1 MVKKLLFVMFIIC
14 ISLKSYDGKT
24 CEGYE
29 MSIDDIY
36 DNVINAS
43 SYLIEKNKSKDL
55 YLPRKAI
62 DNDKNTAWVEGKKG
76 HGIGEFLIVDIG
88 GMKVKYLNILP
99 GFARNEKL
107 FLSNN
112 RPQKLRF
119 VIFKLNFGDNV
130 EEIKQEEVINKKT
143 ILFEWFHELNDVCE
157 FQKITMPNYEKYLDM
172 GIFLAIII
180 KSVYPGLQHQDTC
193 ISEIRFIDYEGKD
206 ILKEV
211 YENWKFKHGVTK

>member
-1 MVKKLLFVMFIIC
+1 MAKKLLFLMFIIG
-14 ISLKSYDGKT
+14 ISLNSHEGKS

-29 MSIDDIY
+29 MSMDDIY

-62 DNDKNTAWVEGKKG
+62 DNDKNTAWVEGKEG
-76 HGIGEFLIVDIG
+76 HGLGEFLIVSLA
-88 GMKVKYLNILP
+88 GMKVRYMDILP

-107 FLSNN
+107 FLANS

-119 VIFKLNFGDNV
+119 VIFKLNFEDKI

-143 ILFEWFHELNDVCE
+143 ILFEWFHELNDECK
-157 FQKITMPNYEKYLDM
+157 FQKITMPNYEKYLANR
-172 GIFLAIII
+172 IFLAIII
-180 KSVYPGLQHQDTC
+180 KGIYPGLQHQDTC
-193 ISEIRFIDYEGKD
+193 ISEIRFIHYDGED
-206 ILKEV
+206 IFKEV
-211 YENWKFKHGVTK
+211 YKNWKIKHGVTK